1 MPAMPLGY
9 FHDVAREG
17 NCPKAE
23 DSDGVARWAL
33 GMLRAKSPE
42 EAGTSEYSLRLY
54 EAICKDVSLVSLITR
69 MLKEVCACPQY
80 KPAVHMLLSAMATE
94 LENETA
100 LGKLLD
106 ANAYVEY
113 VMANGRTAL
122 HSCADLRIVKLLLAA
137 GAKLN
142 RLDHVNVSPLCVACL
157 YNKIAKSRML
167 LEWRA
172 DVNGASPFTWSST
185 PLMIAC
191 SRGHHDLASLL
202 IKAGADWRRELSGH
216 KEGTP
221 GTALEFAMQR
231 KGHDGPLAQPE
242 PDSSAEPEPK
252 AETECNPGRDSTYPT
267 LTPTSTYPHR

>member
-1 MPAMPLGY
+1 VSVCLSVWLVWKTGADFAGAVARSEHLIRVARTELVDAMPAMPLGY

-69 MLKEVCACPQY
+69 MLKVRRLCATIHVSTLKPNAAPHEYGAQEVCACPQY

-94 LENETA
+94 SSCRFKTWPRSRVVPGPLGGATHSRQQLGPLRPIVTAVPCPPPAKLILNRLENETA

-113 VMANGRTAL
+113 VMANGR
-122 HSCADLRIVKLLLAA
+122 
-137 GAKLN
+137 
-142 RLDHVNVSPLCVACL
+142 
-157 YNKIAKSRML
+157 
-167 LEWRA
+167 
-172 DVNGASPFTWSST
+172 
-185 PLMIAC
+185 
-191 SRGHHDLASLL
+191 
-202 IKAGADWRRELSGH
+202 
-216 KEGTP
+216 
-221 GTALEFAMQR
+221 
-231 KGHDGPLAQPE
+231 
-242 PDSSAEPEPK
+242 
-252 AETECNPGRDSTYPT
+252 
-267 LTPTSTYPHR
+267 